1 MAILLSLSRS
11 AAINLHEIV
20 VDRDALGDQLG
31 LEGRAAQNEG
41 GRAGRLAR
49 DKARGGQ
56 ALVKK
61 SRRVTWM

>member
-31 LEGRAAQNEG
+31 LESCATQNEG